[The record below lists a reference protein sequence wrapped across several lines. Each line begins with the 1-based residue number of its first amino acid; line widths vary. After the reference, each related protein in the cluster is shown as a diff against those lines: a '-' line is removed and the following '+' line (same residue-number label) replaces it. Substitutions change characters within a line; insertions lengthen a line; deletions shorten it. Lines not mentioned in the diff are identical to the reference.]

1 MKFNFCRKNRRSSI
15 NQKKYI
21 FMILVLWLLSVLIIS
36 GCNNAQ
42 DGGEQ
47 KLDIAALDP
56 DKVSAVAQ
64 EADYS
69 VGYASLPDLAA
80 ASQQIVYGEV
90 ESVEYLL
97 GENGDCRT
105 NTEVRVIQGFKG
117 DYQEGDT
124 IKIVEGQGIASAY
137 DYINSFTEEL
147 RDDIRNAYSQF
158 TDDELKDRYIQMV
171 EYGDFMVEPGQK
183 SIYFLKESSS
193 YDTEQ
198 TYCRL
203 SGPEY
208 QYYEIADNEFV
219 AKMTAGIMN
228 SNTELNR
235 ISPDIADIIY
245 EKSEIKTFTLDEIVD
260 ELKL

>member
-1 MKFNFCRKNRRSSI
+1 MKNR
-15 NQKKYI
+15 N
-21 FMILVLWLLSVLIIS
+21 MIAVMLLGILFIS
-36 GCNNAQ
+36 GCNNGQ
-42 DGGEQ
+42 NGGGQ

-64 EADYS
+64 EVDYA

-105 NTEVRVIQGFKG
+105 NTEVRVIRGIKG
-117 DYQEGDT
+117 DYREGGT

-147 RDDIRNAYSQF
+147 RDDIRNDYGQF
-158 TDDELKDRYIQMV
+158 TDDELKDRYIQLV

-203 SGPEY
+203 SGPEF
-208 QYYEIADNEFV
+208 QYYEMADNEFV
-219 AKMTAGIMN
+219 AKMTVGVMN

-235 ISPDIADIIY
+235 ISPDIADIIH
-245 EKSEIKTFTLDEIVD
+245 ENSEIKTFTLDELIAKMN
-260 ELKL
+260 L